1 MFTGLTRELTFD
13 KKNISDGFVVDI
25 IIIPFV
31 IPLLQ
36 SIVTT
41 AGLFITR
48 EVTMANFTILKMP
61 IQDII
66 RNNIQI
72 QDLNLTWIN
81 SYLVTEFN

>member
-1 MFTGLTRELTFD
+1 LTFD
-13 KKNISDGFVVDI
+13 KKNISDGFVVDM

-41 AGLFITR
+41 TGLFITR
-48 EVTMANFTILKMP
+48 EVTMANYTILKMP
-61 IQDII
+61 LQDII
-66 RNNIQI
+66 RKNIQI